1 MENNKP
7 GGYPMGH
14 QASIELPVLR
24 DGTTSK
30 PARKARAEAPVRKGA
45 VQKDAAQEGRTA
57 ADLELV
63 RRVQQGEKGAFDLL
77 VRKYQ
82 HKIVRLVERYVH
94 DQVECLDVA
103 QEVFLKA
110 YRAIDNFRGDSAFYT
125 WLYRIAINT
134 ARNHLAATG
143 RRVTLDYVDGME
155 DDYATPRDYATP
167 EKTLM
172 GDDVRQAV
180 WEAIDGL
187 TNDLRQAIIL
197 REIELMSYEEIAQ
210 VMDCPVGT
218 VRSRIFR
225 AREVIENKLRPLL
238 S

>member
-1 MENNKP
+1 
-7 GGYPMGH
+7 MGH
-14 QASIELPVLR
+14 QASIGLPTFHEP
-24 DGTTSK
+24 TTTK
-30 PARKARAEAPVRKGA
+30 PARKARSDAPVSKET
-45 VQKDAAQEGRTA
+45 AQEGRTA

-110 YRAIDNFRGDSAFYT
+110 YRAIDKFRGDSAFYT

-155 DDYATPRDYATP
+155 DDYASPRDYVTP
-167 EKTLM
+167 ERNLM

-210 VMDCPVGT
+210 VMNCPVGT

>member
-1 MENNKP
+1 
-7 GGYPMGH
+7 MGH
-14 QASIELPVLR
+14 QASIELP
-24 DGTTSK
+24 TFHE
-30 PARKARAEAPVRKGA
+30 PAKTKRVRKAKTAAPA
-45 VQKDAAQEGRTA
+45 SKDTAQEVRTA
-57 ADLELV
+57 ADSELV

-110 YRAIDNFRGDSAFYT
+110 YRAIHNFRGDSAFYT

-134 ARNHLAATG
+134 ARNHLAATS

-167 EKTLM
+167 ERALM
-172 GDDVRQAV
+172 GDDVREVVWQAI
-180 WEAIDGL
+180 EGL